1 MRAFALTILLL
12 MAPGSLLAQEADDDD
27 DDTEE
32 SAPAEPVSPPEAA
45 PAEDPAA
52 TPPSGSTPAPPARAS
67 APAPGGGP
75 TMEKIGISLTNLGRL
90 DLATGSF
97 NAEFFLTFTC
107 PEGTATCPTE
117 FELDGGTVTKMDR
130 VDEEPGRIVMRVKAD
145 IAADLDLSE
154 YPMDE
159 HELSICFNHP
169 SASTAELVYEVDGDD
184 TAVDETVKLPGYEIG
199 EYEASVETNRFEG
212 YDQDTSVYSFDLTVH
227 RVRLTSILKSFLPP
241 LFIVLVASLGL
252 LLKVKSLT
260 NRLGMG
266 TAGLLSAVMFHI
278 SSTSALPP
286 LGYLT
291 RADKFMIGTYVILVA
306 NILATVLMLV
316 RDDRKDEA
324 GANAIFGKA
333 LVGIPLLALV
343 VYAMVM
349 LRIV

>member
-1 MRAFALTILLL
+1 MRAIALTFLLL
-12 MAPGSLLAQEADDDD
+12 MAPVDLLAQDAED

-32 SAPAEPVSPPEAA
+32 SDAAEEAEGSEA
-45 PAEDPAA
+45 TPPAA
-52 TPPSGSTPAPPARAS
+52 TAAPGTPAATGGSAPPAPAAS
-67 APAPGGGP
+67 APGGG
-75 TMEKIGISLTNLGRL
+75 TVTEKIGLSLTNLGRL
-90 DLATGSF
+90 DLATGTF

-107 PEGTATCPTE
+107 PEGSKCPTE
-117 FELDGGTVTKMDR
+117 FELDGGTVTKMDK
-130 VDEEPGRIVMRVKAD
+130 VDEEPGRTVFRVKAE
-145 IAADLDLSE
+145 IASELDLSE
-154 YPMDE
+154 YPFDE

-169 SASTAELVYEVDGDD
+169 TASTAELVYEVDADD
-184 TAVDETVKLPGYEIG
+184 TAVDETVKLPGFVIG
-199 EYEASVETNRFEG
+199 EHEASVETNRFEG
-212 YDQDTSVYSFDLTVH
+212 FDQDSSVYSFDISVE

-291 RADKFMIGTYVILVA
+291 RADKFMMGTYVVLVA

-324 GANAIFGKA
+324 GANAIFSRA
-333 LVGIPLLALV
+333 LVGIPVLALV
-343 VYAMVM
+343 VYAVV
-349 LRIV
+349 LLGIV